1 MMTKI
6 PLALLLF
13 TATTAHAQV
22 TSYQPPPAWAPR
34 AAPLAAPPGSQPNML
49 ISPPPAS
56 WQGQWRPEYGSM
68 IAPPWTGVKQ

>member
-6 PLALLLF
+6 ALALLF

-22 TSYQPPPAWAPR
+22 TSYQPPPPAWAPR

-56 WQGQWRPEYGSM
+56 WRGQWQPQYGAM
-68 IAPPWTGVKQ
+68 IAPPWTGAKQ